1 MPSLIALAVSIGIL
15 ATAAT
20 WLFLGPLAA
29 MLMQIWQAFIAWA
42 CFFHCG
48 GEFDGLKKTIIC
60 MSFGTVVGVLSV
72 LLAGQLGALGTLAAP
87 VAVGIG
93 ATIIVLAAHLGFLS
107 TIPAS
112 VYGFAAVAG
121 LILLKGVAPLDA
133 LVPTVLSI
141 AVGASFGFA
150 SAKLAGMLT
159 KPASIDIAKA

>member
-1 MPSLIALAVSIGIL
+1 MPSLIALAVSIGVL

-48 GEFDGLKKTIIC
+48 GDVEGLKKTVIC
-60 MSFGTVVGVLSV
+60 MSFGAVVGVSSV
-72 LLAGQLGALGTLAAP
+72 LLAGQLAALGALAAP
-87 VAVGIG
+87 VAVGVG
-93 ATIIVLAAHLGFLS
+93 ATIIVLAAHLGFLG

-133 LVPTVLSI
+133 LAPTVLSI
-141 AVGASFGFA
+141 AAGAGFGFV

-159 KPASIDIAKA
+159 KPTPIGATRA